1 MKMTVNGVT
10 LFYTKRGTGTP
21 MLLLH
26 GNGED
31 HHIFDALAARLS
43 EMFTVYAVDSRCHGA
58 SEKTDTLTY
67 ADMTQDLVAL
77 ISALGLGTVDIV
89 GFSDGAIVALMFAMQ
104 KPACV
109 RRVALLGVNLS
120 PADFTE
126 ENLAY
131 LKEEYAE
138 TGDPLVRLMLEEPNL
153 ALSDVAKVQAPTLL
167 VAAEHDLFRPE
178 LFTAMER
185 AMPRARLLIMK
196 GHEHDSYITGSDLLF
211 PDLQVFFTE

>member
-1 MKMTVNGVT
+1 MEMTVNGVT

-31 HHIFDALAARLS
+31 HHIFDTLAARLS

-58 SEKTDTLTY
+58 SGKTDTLTY

-77 ISALGLGTVDIV
+77 IGALGLGTVDIV
-89 GFSDGAIVALMFAMQ
+89 GFSDGAIVALMLAMQ

-109 RRVALLGVNLS
+109 RRMALLGVNLS

-138 TGDPLVRLMLEEPNL
+138 TGAPLVRLMLEEPNL

-185 AMPRARLLIMK
+185 AMPHARLLIMQ
-196 GHEHDSYITGSDLLF
+196 GHEHESYIKGSDLLF